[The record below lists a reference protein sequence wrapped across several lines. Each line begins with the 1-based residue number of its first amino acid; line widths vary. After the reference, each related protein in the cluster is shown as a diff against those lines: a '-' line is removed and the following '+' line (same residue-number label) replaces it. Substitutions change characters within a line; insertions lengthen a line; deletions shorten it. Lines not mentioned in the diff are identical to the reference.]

1 MDILPVVSRYGF
13 KKNNNPIINKTLDVQ
28 LSNLNRSANNIINNN
43 ITLDTVI
50 SNLNRKFQSVD
61 ENVKILDPVVYTKNL
76 KGVELNRQDNLNV
89 STKNLIPEVEPI
101 NYSFWSFPNPSGI
114 TISNFKMSFD
124 PSETVQVDWGDGSV
138 ETIVSDT
145 NYDHTYL

>member
-1 MDILPVVSRYGF
+1 MDILPVILRYGF

-28 LSNLNRSANNIINNN
+28 
-43 ITLDTVI
+43 I
-50 SNLNRKFQSVD
+50 SNLNRIGQRVNQNVSV
-61 ENVKILDPVVYTKNL
+61 IDPVVYTKNL
-76 KGVELNRQDNLNV
+76 KGIELPKEDNLNV
-89 STKNLIPEVEPI
+89 STKNLIPAEEPI
-101 NYSFWSFPNPSGI
+101 IYGFWEFPNPSRT
-114 TISNFKMSFD
+114 TIDDLNISFD

>member
-1 MDILPVVSRYGF
+1 MDILPVISRYGF

-28 LSNLNRSANNIINNN
+28 LSNLNRSANNIINN
-43 ITLDTVI
+43 ITLDTAI

-61 ENVKILDPVVYTKNL
+61 ENVSVIDPVVYTKNV

-101 NYSFWSFPNPSGI
+101 NYGFWSFPDPSGI
-114 TISNFKMSFD
+114 TIDDLNISFD
-124 PSETVQVDWGDGSV
+124 PSETLQVDWGDGSV
-138 ETIVSDT
+138 ETIISDT